1 MVFEP
6 QGMFTEKAEV
16 VLEVFGTFGVACGA
30 VQQCFYA
37 ADAVFLGCCFFGFGG
52 CFGVTDQFLALC
64 IYKLFQKNLMYKNHS
79 T

>member
-37 ADAVFLGCCFFGFGG
+37 ADAVFLGFCFFWFGIYFVG
-52 CFGVTDQFLALC
+52 RLSSVFLLLLCF
-64 IYKLFQKNLMYKNHS
+64 
-79 T
+79 